1 VHAEPEQTVP
11 AALHARSLP
20 MHLIDAGSQQSPAVP
35 GQVLPAQQEAPVV
48 PHATQVPPEQTSE
61 APVHA
66 LPAQQG

>member
-1 VHAEPEQTVP
+1 MHAEPEQTVP

-35 GQVLPAQQEAPVV
+35 GQVLPAQ
-48 PHATQVPPEQTSE
+48 TSE